1 VSNWRHEVYKR
12 DGWQC
17 KMPVCLCP
25 DGRVI
30 DPALRGT
37 GSPWA
42 PSVDHVVRRVD
53 GGTNSRDNLR
63 AAHKQCNMAD
73 AGIPYGAPEQKDPP
87 LPRPRHL
94 TYCVGDLYAELAGFL
109 GDQGS
114 AWS

>member
-1 VSNWRHEVYKR
+1 MSNGHPSVYAR

-25 DGRVI
+25 DGRAI
-30 DPALRGT
+30 DPGLHGT

-42 PSVDHVVRRVD
+42 PSVDHVVRRCD

-73 AGIPYGAPEQKDPP
+73 AGIPYGAPKRKDP
-87 LPRPRHL
+87 PRPRHL
-94 TYCVGDLYAELAGFL
+94 SYRIGDLYSELAGFD

-114 AWS
+114 GWS